1 MAYYVINK
9 NTNEINPNAITG
21 EVALF
26 ETEQDFINAKQQ
38 WIIDNTIINEFETI
52 APNESDYEYIVATD
66 IQKETYKQELLA
78 YRLAN
83 DNRTSIVVNHKYNV
97 NIEHTHRKDNIA
109 VYLEGQINE
118 ELGIQPYMYVETTG
132 DLLNEFLANE
142 QVLADIQEKTKLE
155 ADKKTFENTVI
166 EDINKQLAKFDF
178 YNSKQIIAE
187 GQERPTKSYI
197 GLGFKETFDA
207 IQTKLA
213 SKANPAFTSDP
224 DMKLLFQTPYD
235 LLKYVNEVFS
245 KNNNKKNIVKQ
256 ELISALRYNCD
267 TREQFEVI
275 KNYYSQKSVQD
286 GDDIKDG
293 YITVPPIDIAK
304 YDIKIYDLPKKLIE
318 GLVDITA
325 TEFKDII

>member
-132 DLLNEFLANE
+132 DLLNEFLSPNP
-142 QVLADIQEKTKLE
+142 VLKHGH
-155 ADKKTFENTVI
+155 VV
-166 EDINKQLAKFDF
+166 
-178 YNSKQIIAE
+178 E
-187 GQERPTKSYI
+187 G
-197 GLGFKETFDA
+197 GH
-207 IQTKLA
+207 
-213 SKANPAFTSDP
+213 
-224 DMKLLFQTPYD
+224 
-235 LLKYVNEVFS
+235 
-245 KNNNKKNIVKQ
+245 
-256 ELISALRYNCD
+256 
-267 TREQFEVI
+267 
-275 KNYYSQKSVQD
+275 
-286 GDDIKDG
+286 
-293 YITVPPIDIAK
+293 
-304 YDIKIYDLPKKLIE
+304 
-318 GLVDITA
+318 
-325 TEFKDII
+325 